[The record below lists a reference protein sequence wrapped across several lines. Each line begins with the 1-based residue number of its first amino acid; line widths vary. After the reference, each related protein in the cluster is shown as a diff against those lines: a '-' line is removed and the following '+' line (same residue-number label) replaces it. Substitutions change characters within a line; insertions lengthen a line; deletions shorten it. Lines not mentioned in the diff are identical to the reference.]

1 MSVPGI
7 PMPYA
12 DFLDAAFPGK
22 NPILSRNSS
31 DESAIDDKLFTNRF
45 GDGDQ
50 SAWQGELTARR
61 GPAKSGIGRGS
72 STGA

>member
-1 MSVPGI
+1 MPGI
-7 PMPYA
+7 PMPYT
-12 DFLDAAFPGK
+12 DFPDAVSRGK
-22 NPILSRNSS
+22 NPTLSQNSS
-31 DESAIDDKLFTNRF
+31 DDSAIDEKLFTNRF

-50 SAWQGELTARR
+50 SAWQGELTVER